1 MILSTNAAFAA
12 SNAAFLALTFA
23 NAVATSSGEES
34 ALLMIPSA
42 AVTAASASRFAAS
55 YASFVDVVFPS
66 VTFATPANAFNSSLA
81 AARSPVFA
89 LSFSNAFAFANSTF
103 NASTFAIASAAS
115 AFVALFCPA
124 FVTKSAALAFA
135 SVNCV

>member
-1 MILSTNAAFAA
+1 MSTNATLAF
-12 SNAAFLALTFA
+12 SNSAFLAFTSVNAFA
-23 NAVATSSGEES
+23 TCSGVES
-34 ALLMIPSA
+34 ALLMISSA
-42 AVTAASASRFAAS
+42 AATAASAACFAAS
-55 YASFVDVVFPS
+55 YASVVDVVFPS
-66 VTFATPANAFNSSLA
+66 VTFASPANAFNASLA
-81 AARSPVFA
+81 VAKSLVFA

-103 NASTFAIASAAS
+103 NSSTFSIAAAAS